1 MVPYP
6 KGPAAAGP
14 ASSPQDA
21 QLPEIHLDSSLPPK
35 SGPMLCLLRA
45 SIYLCENRG
54 QASLF
59 GCFCG
64 AFKEQCQEWVS
75 HLGLLE
81 ASAHYFTKL
90 YTYSFNYLLLYPLIP
105 NFPGGSDGKEAA
117 CHAGDLG
124 STPGL
129 GRSPGAGNGYPLQ
142 YSCMENSK
150 DGSLVGYSSW
160 SHRVRHD

>member
-1 MVPYP
+1 
-6 KGPAAAGP
+6 
-14 ASSPQDA
+14 
-21 QLPEIHLDSSLPPK
+21 
-35 SGPMLCLLRA
+35 MLCSKPPFIYVKTGDRRPSSGA
-45 SIYLCENRG
+45 SVGL
-54 QASLF
+54 
-59 GCFCG
+59 
-64 AFKEQCQEWVS
+64 FKEQCQEWVS

-117 CHAGDLG
+117 CPAGDLG

-129 GRSPGAGNGYPLQ
+129 GRSPGAGNGYPPQ
-142 YSCMENSK
+142 YSCLENSK

-160 SHRVRHD
+160 GHRVRHD